1 VYLPSSTNWYDFWT
15 GKLIAGGQTIE
26 AAAPIETLPLYI
38 KAGSIVPMG
47 PYLQYATEKAAD
59 PIELRIYPG
68 ADAEF
73 VLYED
78 ENETY
83 NYEKGYYSTIAMK
96 WNEAEKTLTIGDRIG
111 EFPGMLKDR
120 TFRVV
125 FVGAKNGVGVEPS
138 TKFQEVGYSG
148 KEVKIKK

>member
-1 VYLPSSTNWYDFWT
+1 
-15 GKLIAGGQTIE
+15 LIPGGQTIE

-47 PYLQYATEKAAD
+47 PYLQYATEKSAD
-59 PIELRIYPG
+59 PIELRVYTG

-78 ENETY
+78 ENDNN
-83 NYEKGYYSTIAMK
+83 NYEQGKYSTIAIN
-96 WNEAEKTLTIGDRIG
+96 WNEAEKTLTIKDRKG

-125 FVGAKNGVGVEPS
+125 FVGAKNGIGIEPAA
-138 TKFQEVGYSG
+138 KAEEVSYSG
-148 KEVKIKK
+148 KEIKIRK